1 MKRRIVFLLSLLI
14 IALCLPIAT
23 VYATQEEV
31 YNQSVNRGESSARIS
46 GDNIEK
52 TSADNT
58 DYCVNLLG
66 CNAPGIPS
74 NYVVGNN
81 LCFRPYMPNG
91 DQAAD
96 LVNFYNTYCDGNNRK
111 YGSYVLG
118 RGVNGDDF
126 YLKKSL
132 SSSSVSSSM
141 TFSLR
146 WNP

>member
-23 VYATQEEV
+23 VCATQEEV
-31 YNQSVNRGESSARIS
+31 YNQGVNRGEPTAVVS
-46 GDNIEK
+46 GAEIQK
-52 TSADNT
+52 TSATNT

-81 LCFRPYMPNG
+81 LCFRPYEPDG
-91 DQAAD
+91 DQAAN

-111 YGSYVLG
+111 YGSYILG
-118 RGVNGDDF
+118 RGVILHYF
-126 YLKKSL
+126 VLEKSL
-132 SSSSVSSSM
+132 NSNSVSSSM